1 MTTSPQNNLGVWFP
15 AVRAHSGADVFTQRL
30 CAALNARG
38 IRAEIAWLP
47 LRAEYAPWSVPAPM
61 PPQWATIV
69 HVNSW
74 LHPRFLPRGLP
85 VVSTLHSC
93 VHDPALAPYKR
104 PAQRLY
110 HATWIKRVEA
120 ANLRRAQAVVAVSH
134 YTAQVAQAAF
144 GRRDIQVIHN
154 GVDIDQFHPIDRNA
168 PNQPFRLLYV
178 GNWVQRK
185 GVDLLAPILHALGPS
200 FELHYS
206 ADRSGAHTRFA
217 LPTNAR
223 CLGRLD
229 TAGLVAAY
237 QQADALLFPSRLE
250 GLPLTVLEAMA
261 CGLPVIATKTSSLPE
276 VVEHGVSGWL
286 CPVDDVAAFADAARQ
301 LAQNPAQW
309 LGMRRAARGRA
320 ERLFNASRLLS
331 QWLDVYCSLFAH
343 DAR

>member
-1 MTTSPQNNLGVWFP
+1 MTAGPQKKPAVWFP

-30 CAALNARG
+30 CAALNAGG
-38 IRAEIAWLP
+38 IRADITWLP
-47 LRAEYAPWSVPAPM
+47 LRAEYAPWSVPAPN
-61 PPQWATIV
+61 PPAWATIA

-110 HATWIKRVEA
+110 HAAWIKRVEA

-134 YTAQVAQAAF
+134 YTAQVAQTAL
-144 GRRDIQVIHN
+144 GRSAIQVIHN
-154 GVDIDQFHPIDRNA
+154 GVDVDQFHPIDRRA

-178 GNWVQRK
+178 GNWIKRK
-185 GVDLLAPILHALGPS
+185 GVDLLAPILQALGPG
-200 FELHYS
+200 FELHYT

-217 LPTNAR
+217 LPSNAR

-229 TAGLVAAY
+229 TAGLIAAY

-250 GLPLTVLEAMA
+250 GLPLTVIEAMA
-261 CGLPVIATKTSSLPE
+261 CGLPVIAAKISSLPE
-276 VVEHGVSGWL
+276 VVEQGTSGWL
-286 CPVDDVAAFADAARQ
+286 CPVDDVAAFAAAARR

-309 LGMRRAARGRA
+309 LTMRRAARERA
-320 ERLFNASRLLS
+320 EQCFS
-331 QWLDVYCSLFAH
+331 QSAQTQRWVALYRALT
-343 DAR
+343 